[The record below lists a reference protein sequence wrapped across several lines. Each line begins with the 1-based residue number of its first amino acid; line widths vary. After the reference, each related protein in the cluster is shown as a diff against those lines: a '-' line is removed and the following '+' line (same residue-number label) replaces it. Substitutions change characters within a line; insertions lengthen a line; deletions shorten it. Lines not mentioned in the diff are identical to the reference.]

1 MHLPLAAVK
10 RSANSRSGPAGRG
23 TSSGP
28 SGSRQRK
35 PRDPGSEQPIQNNE
49 CLGKTWHQRPRKSPR
64 GDGKEAG
71 RDAPEK
77 LEETFQL
84 PPPTGVPYWNG
95 PALAQYLHVPSS
107 VVLRYRKGIHVRDRK
122 VGMCEFSNGA
132 DFPRPQPDSSHA
144 GTQFRERKDAA
155 GKPYK
160 VPSAE
165 DAASPLRLQVTMES
179 VTESGGTK
187 RKATALS
194 RYAFSRSNDPRQDT
208 GNWRTVCFPA
218 PVEAAGLFRDPVRH
232 KMY

>member
-49 CLGKTWHQRPRKSPR
+49 CLGKTRHQRPRKSPR

-77 LEETFQL
+77 LEGTFQL

-122 VGMCEFSNGA
+122 AGIYSEFSRGLI
-132 DFPRPQPDSSHA
+132 FP
-144 GTQFRERKDAA
+144 
-155 GKPYK
+155 
-160 VPSAE
+160 
-165 DAASPLRLQVTMES
+165 
-179 VTESGGTK
+179 
-187 RKATALS
+187 ALS
-194 RYAFSRSNDPRQDT
+194 RIPPMPGPSSVKEKTLPAY
-208 GNWRTVCFPA
+208 RTKFRLRKMR
-218 PVEAAGLFRDPVRH
+218 PVPCVYR
-232 KMY
+232 